1 MLPTRINR
9 FRAVRPAD
17 LFEID
22 RLFDEVFPRPSAQW
36 RGWRPPADLYETD
49 DGFRVELELPGFDV
63 SDVQVTVERGVLT
76 VTGERAVETEQEYQ
90 SCHARER
97 RVGSFARGFQLPDN
111 VDTENVRANLENGVL
126 KVLLPKRADAKP
138 KRIEVAVE

>member
-22 RLFDEVFPRPSAQW
+22 RLLDEVFPRPSAQW
-36 RGWRPPADLYETD
+36 NEWRPPADLYETD

-63 SDVQVTVERGVLT
+63 GDIQVTVERGVLT
-76 VTGERAVETEQEYQ
+76 VTGERAVETEQESE
-90 SCHARER
+90 SCHVRER
-97 RVGSFARGFQLPDN
+97 RVGSVARGFQLPDN
-111 VDTENVRANLENGVL
+111 VDAENVKAHLENGVL
-126 KVLLPKRADAKP
+126 RVLLPKRADAKP